1 MFITFKALDET
12 SEDWNK
18 YANKIVKV
26 SWRAG
31 ASLAEKMNNHFFSD
45 WERIIVGI
53 SGDEL
58 VCFCTVSKED
68 GLYDNTFTPFIGYV
82 FVEESYRGKRLSEQL
97 LSYSEAYLKELGFK
111 SIYIVSGE
119 IGLYEKYGY
128 KKIKDCVTIHGFT
141 ENLFEKKLNVR
152 LDKI

>member
-1 MFITFKALDET
+1 MTITFKALDET

-18 YANKIVKV
+18 YANKISAV

-45 WERIIVGI
+45 WERVIVGI
-53 SGDEL
+53 SDDDL
-58 VCFCTVSKED
+58 ACFCTVSKED
-68 GLYDNTFTPFIGYV
+68 GLADNTFTPFIGYV
-82 FVEESYRGKRLSEQL
+82 FVGEAYRGKRVAEQL
-97 LSYSEAYLKELGFK
+97 LSYAETCLEELGFQ

-141 ENLFEKKLNVR
+141 ENLFEKKLDDR
-152 LDKI
+152 LD

>member
-1 MFITFKALDET
+1 MAITFKALDET

-18 YANKIVKV
+18 YAKKISEV

-31 ASLAEKMNNHFFSD
+31 TSLAEKMNNRFFSD
-45 WERIIVGI
+45 WERVIVGI

-58 VCFCTVSKED
+58 ACFCTVSKED
-68 GLYDNTFTPFIGYV
+68 GLTDNSFTPFIGYV
-82 FVEESYRGKRLSEQL
+82 FVGETYRGKRVSEQL
-97 LSYSEAYLKELGFK
+97 LSYTETYLKELGFQ

-128 KKIKDCVTIHGFT
+128 KKNKGLRDYSWICRKFI
-141 ENLFEKKLNVR
+141 
-152 LDKI
+152 

>member
-1 MFITFKALDET
+1 MTITFKTLDKT

-18 YANKIVKV
+18 YANKISEV

-45 WERIIVGI
+45 WERVIVGI
-53 SGDEL
+53 SDDDL
-58 VCFCTVSKED
+58 VCFCTVSKVD
-68 GLYDNTFTPFIGYV
+68 GLADNTFTPFIGYV
-82 FVEESYRGKRLSEQL
+82 FVGETYRGKRVSQQL
-97 LSYSEAYLKELGFK
+97 LSYAEAYLKELGFQ

-128 KKIKDCVTIHGFT
+128 KKNKGLRDYS
-141 ENLFEKKLNVR
+141 
-152 LDKI
+152 